1 MDKLCK
7 GQDVAAKALFWVKVP
22 EQAGKPLD
30 SSVKKN
36 FSQEVMQTW
45 VKEVGAQPG
54 DCVFIFAGKTHHTR
68 ECMGKLRHIMG
79 MEKVFFF
86 LFPDSLLSQRTLYR
100 YKTRIEKRRFQR
112 TLGCGLSSSRMER

>member
-54 DCVFIFAGKTHHTR
+54 DCVFIFAGKAHHTR

-79 MEKVFFF
+79 TFFF
-86 LFPDSLLSQRTLYR
+86 SSFNSTALSLTHNQHEQVQDSD
-100 YKTRIEKRRFQR
+100 
-112 TLGCGLSSSRMER
+112 